1 MRNRN
6 KFLKSSK
13 GFSLIEVLISFAIF
27 VLAVYPFISLLTYS
41 TKANVKSVMA
51 IQATQIAMSQLEE
64 LKYGGRF
71 DNDKSG
77 FPALRA
83 LLKDE
88 MDKQGATKWVEYK
101 RDYDFGK
108 IIGFPKFRKEIV
120 VSFFPEVSP
129 VPQLFYTPLGSM
141 LPVPNPKA
149 LPEYVRLISRIKINV
164 TVRWKDETGNDHSFT
179 AYTVVTE
186 KK

>member
-1 MRNRN
+1 MSEGIN
-6 KFLKSSK
+6 KFLTKK
-13 GFSLIEVLISFAIF
+13 GFSLIEVLIAFAIF
-27 VLAVYPFISLLTYS
+27 VLAVYPFISILTYS

-51 IQATQIAMSQLEE
+51 IQAVNLAMTQLEE

-77 FPALRA
+77 FAALRA

-88 MDKQGATKWVEYK
+88 MDRQGANKWVEYV
-101 RDYDFGK
+101 REYDYGK
-108 IIGFPKFRKEIV
+108 IVAYPKYKKKIA

-129 VPQLFYTPLGSM
+129 QPQLFYTPMGSM

-149 LPEYVRLISRIKINV
+149 LPEYVKLISRIKINV
-164 TVRWKDETGNDHSFT
+164 TVWWHDETGNEHNFT
-179 AYTVVTE
+179 AYTIVTE